1 MTRPALLGA
10 VLVGGKGTRFGGPKA
25 AATVRG
31 VPMAERVAR
40 AVSEVAARTVLV
52 GDGPVA
58 GAVRPR
64 LEDPVPGAG
73 PLGGL
78 EAALVEAERLGLD
91 GVLLVACDLPLIEP
105 ELLSRLVESLG
116 EAPAVAPEREGGV
129 EAACAVY
136 ARRTLTDVRAAMASE
151 DRSLHA
157 LFRTVRGR
165 VVPRA
170 ELGPTAEVA
179 FLNVN
184 TAADR
189 AHAERALA
197 AREGGPGGTTP
208 PLVCVVGKKRSGKT
222 TTVVGLIRAL
232 RARGRRVMSVKHGHG
247 FELDHEGTDSW
258 RHRFEGG
265 AERVL
270 MAGPG
275 QLALVGGWGAGGEEP
290 LEALAARFLA
300 DADVVVAEGF
310 KASGAR
316 RIEVFRRA
324 AHVRPLYGEDPAHDR
339 VYLAVLTDAP
349 DFRAHVP
356 VLDIDDPNRF
366 ERLADLVEA
375 GVLGRSP

>member
-1 MTRPALLGA
+1 MTGPALLGA

-25 AATVRG
+25 AVTVRG

-40 AVSEVAARTVLV
+40 AVSEVAARTMLV
-52 GDGPVA
+52 GDGPMA
-58 GAVRPR
+58 GSARPR
-64 LEDPVPGAG
+64 LEDAVPGAG

-78 EAALVEAERLGLD
+78 EAALAEAERLGLD
-91 GVLLVACDLPLIEP
+91 GVLLVACDLPLIDP
-105 ELLSRLVESLG
+105 DLLTRLVASLG

-136 ARRTLTDVRAAMASE
+136 ARRTLADVRAALASG

-157 LFRTVRGR
+157 LFRTVGGR

-170 ELGPTAEVA
+170 ELGPTAGVA

-184 TAADR
+184 TADDR
-189 AHAERALA
+189 ARAERTLA
-197 AREGGPGGTTP
+197 AREGGPSGATP

-232 RARGRRVMSVKHGHG
+232 RARGLRVMSVKHGHG

-258 RHRFEGG
+258 RHRVDGG

-324 AHVRPLYGEDPAHDR
+324 AHPRPLYGEDPAHDR

-375 GVLGRSP
+375 SVLGRSP